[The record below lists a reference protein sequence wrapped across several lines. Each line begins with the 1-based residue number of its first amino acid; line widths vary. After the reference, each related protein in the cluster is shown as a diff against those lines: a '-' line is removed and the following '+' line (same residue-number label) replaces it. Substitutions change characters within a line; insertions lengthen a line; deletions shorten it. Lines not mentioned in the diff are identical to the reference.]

1 MKKLL
6 ALLLVGSLATNIFL
20 SYELNQTHIRPRKN
34 KDMGIEMKNKFS
46 GSYDEVI
53 LVYGYMENYPAA
65 KEILEHV
72 EKTAG
77 REPGSFRIK
86 IH

>member
-6 ALLLVGSLATNIFL
+6 VLLLAGSVATNIFL
-20 SYELNQTHIRPRKN
+20 AYELNQTHIRPRTN
-34 KDMGIEMKNKFS
+34 KDVGIEMKNMFT

-65 KEILEHV
+65 KVIIEYV

-77 REPGSFRIK
+77 REPGSYRLK
-86 IH
+86 VH

>member
-1 MKKLL
+1 
-6 ALLLVGSLATNIFL
+6 
-20 SYELNQTHIRPRKN
+20 
-34 KDMGIEMKNKFS
+34 MGIEMKNKFT

-53 LVYGYMENYPAA
+53 SVYGYMENYPAA